1 MPAPLR
7 SLAITPDGNRR
18 YAQRNRL
25 GLDAAYTKGFEKVK
39 EVGDWALETGV
50 RSMTVWGISHDNFR
64 KRSSQ
69 ELGLLFKLMG
79 GRILEALEARDL
91 EEKGVRV
98 RFIGRLDLL
107 PESLVKGMRELEE
120 RTADNRQLDLNVAV
134 AYGGRDELLHAAR
147 ETAREVARG
156 TLSEDEIDEAR
167 FARHLYLPEPVDL
180 MVRTGGQR
188 RLSGFLPWQSD
199 YAELYFTD
207 KLWPEFSRAD
217 YDDALAYFESVQR
230 NFGR

>member
-1 MPAPLR
+1 
-7 SLAITPDGNRR
+7 
-18 YAQRNRL
+18 
-25 GLDAAYTKGFEKVK
+25 
-39 EVGDWALETGV
+39 
-50 RSMTVWGISHDNFR
+50 
-64 KRSSQ
+64 
-69 ELGLLFKLMG
+69 
-79 GRILEALEARDL
+79 
-91 EEKGVRV
+91 VRV